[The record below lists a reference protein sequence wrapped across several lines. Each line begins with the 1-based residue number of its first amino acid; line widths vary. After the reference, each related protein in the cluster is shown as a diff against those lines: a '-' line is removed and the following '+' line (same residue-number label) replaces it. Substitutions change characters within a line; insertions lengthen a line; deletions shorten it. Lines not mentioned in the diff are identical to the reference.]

1 MLNIHNVAD
10 QSRQS
15 TRAPNSQCYIILGV
29 KHSWTTCW
37 LCYET
42 NLPATKIIHIHCYL
56 IIHLKLFTS
65 LACLA
70 SSGSAFHANHSGIGE
85 VPFEKLS
92 VGFWNTFV
100 YVAASSFIMVD
111 LTNWCKVACQFR
123 LIKGQTDQ
131 RRNFLKLRDLP
142 FLTF

>member
-1 MLNIHNVAD
+1 MLQIRSATLYSALSIVERRVD
-10 QSRQS
+10 FVMKLICMLQKLY
-15 TRAPNSQCYIILGV
+15 TYII
-29 KHSWTTCW
+29 
-37 LCYET
+37 
-42 NLPATKIIHIHCYL
+42 CYL

-65 LACLA
+65 LACSA

-100 YVAASSFIMVD
+100 YVAASSFILVD

-131 RRNFLKLRDLP
+131 RQNFLKLRDLP

>member
-1 MLNIHNVAD
+1 MLQIRSATLYSALSIVEQPVD
-10 QSRQS
+10 FVMKLICMLQKLY
-15 TRAPNSQCYIILGV
+15 TYII
-29 KHSWTTCW
+29 
-37 LCYET
+37 
-42 NLPATKIIHIHCYL
+42 CYL